1 MTVFVR
7 ELLWRRMKPTWALLS
22 QEGDLWARCRSSP
35 QNGQASRG
43 ARTLRSPCSSLSGAV
58 CSLDCFSL
66 HIWFCLFPLGR
77 LALAV
82 LASTRPP
89 SPPTLYHLQFTWTK
103 SDLELRR
110 HTLEKKKK
118 KDSWLFACTQIHS
131 KCIALGVASA
141 DVWVSCDSCFVA
153 PFNRSLWTVSLCS
166 QGRLGRL

>member
-118 KDSWLFACTQIHS
+118 GFLAFCMHTNTFQMHCSGCSVRWCLSQ
-131 KCIALGVASA
+131 
-141 DVWVSCDSCFVA
+141 
-153 PFNRSLWTVSLCS
+153 LWFLLCCPI
-166 QGRLGRL
+166 